1 MELILIM
8 IIIII
13 IIIFNILVAILIS
26 KMARYET
33 STTQINKT
41 KVGKHTPHQKRTQH
55 TTHTRARA
63 RSHTNTNNSTKN
75 RMLHLQQIQHIN

>member
-41 KVGKHTPHQKRTQH
+41 KVGKHTPTKNAHNTPH
-55 TTHTRARA
+55 THARARA
-63 RSHTNTNNSTKN
+63 HTQTQITQQKTGCYIYNKFST
-75 RMLHLQQIQHIN
+75 